1 MIRISGD
8 THAGRVREHNE
19 DAVFIDRERCIA
31 LVADG
36 MGGHASGEVASR
48 LVAETFAQSHTP
60 SEPRTPHL
68 SDLLLDA
75 HQRIVA
81 SAATEPIHSGM
92 GSTAVAVV
100 ADGDRFAVSWVGD
113 SRLYRWRRGSGLQ
126 QVSRDHSYLDWL
138 ISQGKVRPD
147 EARAHPQR
155 NVVTQCLGLADPQ
168 PDELSDRWQRGDR
181 LLLCSD
187 GLTDELED
195 EAIALILSQ
204 HGDLDAARS
213 ALIEAALSSGGRDN
227 ISVVLLENGEE
238 QAVEWRELLHS
249 RLVRAGLLA
258 LGLLSVALLLI
269 LLLRR

>member
-19 DAVFIDRERCIA
+19 DAVFIDSERGLA

-48 LVAETFAQSHTP
+48 LVAETFAESASSVDPHSP
-60 SEPRTPHL
+60 RLSE
-68 SDLLLDA
+68 LLLDA

-81 SAATEPIHSGM
+81 NAASEPIHNGM

-100 ADGDRFAVSWVGD
+100 ADGDRFRVSWVGD

-126 QVSRDHSYLDWL
+126 QLSRDHSYLDWL
-138 ISQGKVRPD
+138 ISQGKVSSE
-147 EARAHPQR
+147 EARVHPQR

-168 PDELSDRWQRGDR
+168 PDELTDHWRHGDR

-187 GLTDELED
+187 GLTDELDD

-213 ALIEAALSSGGRDN
+213 ALIDAALSSGGRDN
-227 ISVVLLENGEE
+227 ISVVLLENGAE
-238 QAVEWRELLHS
+238 QSVEWRELLRS

-258 LGLLSVALLLI
+258 LGLLALGLLFI
-269 LLLRR
+269 LLSRS